1 MQTLE
6 SLQRAIDA
14 SRQLK
19 DIVRTMKVMASVSI
33 LQYEKAVVSLEHY
46 GETVEL
52 GLLAIIR
59 RTGLPAFKDRP
70 GKRAAIVFGSDH
82 GLCGRFNETL
92 LEYVVSHLKS
102 DTDVRLLALGGR
114 ADAGLEARGLSVEEC
129 FFVPGSV
136 SGITLTVQ
144 QILLKIE
151 SWRDEGVETV
161 DLFHQK
167 PSGRGRYRPLLQRL
181 LPLETGYFR
190 HLSRRKW
197 PGRALPGFTE
207 EPTAVLASLLRQHL
221 FISLFRASAES
232 LAAEHGQRLIS
243 MQRAE
248 RNIGDRL
255 DRLNLAYR
263 QLRQE
268 QITAELL
275 EVVSGFEAVESS
287 EAHGNDG

>member
-6 SLQRAIDA
+6 ALQRAIEA
-14 SRQLK
+14 SHQLK
-19 DIVRTMKVMASVSI
+19 EIVRTMKVMASVSI
-33 LQYEKAVVSLEHY
+33 LQYEKAVVSLEQY

-52 GLLAIIR
+52 GLLAVIM
-59 RTGLPAFKDRP
+59 RTGMPEFKEQP
-70 GKRAAIVFGSDH
+70 GERAAIVFGSDH

-92 LEYVVSHLKS
+92 LEYVDSHLKEVGG
-102 DTDVRLLALGGR
+102 VRLLAVGGR
-114 ADAGLEARGLSVEEC
+114 ADAGLEARGLAVEEC

-144 QILLKIE
+144 QILQKIE
-151 SWRDEGVETV
+151 RWQDEGVEIV

-181 LPLETGYFR
+181 LPLESGFFHY
-190 HLSRRKW
+190 LARRKW
-197 PGRALPGFTE
+197 PGRSLPGFTLA
-207 EPTAVLASLLRQHL
+207 PTVVLASLLRQHL
-221 FISLFRASAES
+221 FISLYRACAES

-243 MQRAE
+243 MQWAE
-248 RNIGDRL
+248 KNIGDRL
-255 DRLNLAYR
+255 DRLSLAYR
-263 QLRQE
+263 QMRQE

-287 EAHGNDG
+287 DDQWKED